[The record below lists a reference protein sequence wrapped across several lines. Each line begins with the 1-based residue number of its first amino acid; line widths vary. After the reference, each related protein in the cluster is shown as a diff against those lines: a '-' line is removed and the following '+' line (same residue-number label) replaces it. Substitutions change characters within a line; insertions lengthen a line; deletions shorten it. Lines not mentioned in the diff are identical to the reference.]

1 MDSYNKMENGL
12 AIQLQS
18 HRSVY
23 NICLFLYTIIKYIIT
38 TYSYSNINI
47 KLIFFRFTLIF
58 NIFQNKINLYKFTYT
73 FKNIIYCKVKKNN
86 K

>member
-1 MDSYNKMENGL
+1 MENGL

-23 NICLFLYTIIKYIIT
+23 NICLFLYTIINYIIT

-58 NIFQNKINLYKFTYT
+58 NIFQNKLIYINLHTHLKILFTV
-73 FKNIIYCKVKKNN
+73 KLKKKN